1 MTAWKNAKAEKTCS
15 IFPHVWAA
23 LVGCTGKGRAWRYGV
38 GHFGRQVAEFACPSC
53 KAAADKLDAM
63 TAVERSAELERLQAA
78 AGVSDYRLAET
89 RVVAGRPVLTGK
101 LDRNRVAE
109 ALDSALYDY
118 GCGSGDAAR
127 VVRLIVALGADCK
140 ALVARHCSKAQRAE
154 LVAAYRA
161 ARL

>member
-23 LVGCTGKGRAWRYGV
+23 ILGCTGKGRAWRYGV
-38 GHFGRQVAEFACPSC
+38 RQVAEFACPTC
-53 KAAADKLDAM
+53 RAAADKLDAM
-63 TAVERSAELERLQAA
+63 PAAVRGAELTRLQAA

-101 LDRNRVAE
+101 LDRSRVAE
-109 ALDSALYDY
+109 ALEGALYDWTS
-118 GCGSGDAAR
+118 GSGDVAR
-127 VVRLIVALGADCK
+127 VAQLIVALDADCK

-161 ARL
+161 AR